1 MKGKLII
8 STAPRAEMDKN
19 TRRTRTVQTV
29 DMLMLG
35 TRKRMPAMKVQRAKI
50 MIPAMTGRGV
60 CVEGI
65 AGSRPRPRTSSSSLV
80 LLFDA
85 PATPEWLVFMARGQR
100 MRIREEQTK
109 ENVHKAP
116 VETTSAILWKSKK
129 PAKTQAGAA
138 RISKDR
144 AGAPKRFTRTRV
156 AGRRPSCA
164 MAKHKR
170 GCARTQPITVVKV
183 FPSAPMATSTAS
195 QCRPRSSAAEANG
208 AVWLM
213 SVYFTN
219 PVKTV
224 ATQQ

>member
-8 STAPRAEMDKN
+8 SIAPRAQMDKN

-29 DMLMLG
+29 DMLPG
-35 TRKRMPAMKVQRAKI
+35 TRKRMPAMKVHMAKI

-65 AGSRPRPRTSSSSLV
+65 AGSRPRTPSSSL
-80 LLFDA
+80 LPLFDA
-85 PATPEWLVFMARGQR
+85 AAPELLVFMARGQR

-109 ENVHKAP
+109 EKVHKAP

-129 PAKTQAGAA
+129 AAKTHAGAA

-144 AGAPKRFTRTRV
+144 AGAPNLFTRTRV

-164 MAKHKR
+164 MAKHNR
-170 GCARTQPITVVKV
+170 GCARTHPMTVVKV

-195 QCRPRSSAAEANG
+195 QCRPRSSAADAKG

-213 SVYFTN
+213 SVYLTN

-224 ATQQ
+224 ATLQ